1 MIISPLVRF
10 RPAPLSSGFFLAAI
24 LGLLV
29 TLFYFDALAS
39 TRTGKNFALAFIV
52 LFVLM
57 FIASIISMRR
67 APAGAQ
73 IALDH
78 HMTKAKEGLVRT
90 QQQAHQLQGAGAVL
104 PKKGHSVVVKQAMH
118 VKKRSRQVKSGRQ
131 KHH

>member
-1 MIISPLVRF
+1 MPSLLARF
-10 RPAPLSSGFFLAAI
+10 RPAPLSSGFFLASI

-29 TLFYFDALAS
+29 TLFYFDAIAATS
-39 TRTGKNFALAFIV
+39 TGKSFALAFII

-78 HMTKAKEGLVRT
+78 HMTKAAESGPAYRPVA
-90 QQQAHQLQGAGAVL
+90 QAIAKPSRRRRSRAA
-104 PKKGHSVVVKQAMH
+104 KQA
-118 VKKRSRQVKSGRQ
+118 KRTSMQANSRIRRRR
-131 KHH
+131 